1 MSGSALYE
9 YDRAGFPMLWLEEL
23 GAFVHWLPVTK
34 IQCEHFLCDV
44 TDSSFDAPW
53 YDQLLALNPRVSPKE
68 IDERNYW
75 RAIVTGVQP
84 TEAERFARWCGEG
97 YSLPTLRQWCD
108 AYAACKEVPAQDIV
122 WPDSLPA
129 RVRTLLART
138 DLAWRKAAA
147 RMGTPQTR
155 ADQMLMRLG
164 AMEWV
169 EDVADG
175 YRWGGMGRLHPD
187 FHGLLFTPDHGRS
200 ARPTRPEID
209 RLSYYGFR
217 LLRRPQ

>member
-1 MSGSALYE
+1 MSGAALFE
-9 YDRAGFPMLWLEEL
+9 YDRAGFPMLWLEDL

-44 TDSSFDAPW
+44 TDSSFDAAW

-84 TEAERFARWCGEG
+84 AEAERFARWCGEG
-97 YSLPTLRQWCD
+97 YSLPTLSEWCD
-108 AYAACKEVPAQDIV
+108 VYAAC
-122 WPDSLPA
+122 
-129 RVRTLLART
+129 
-138 DLAWRKAAA
+138 KAAA
-147 RMGTPQTR
+147 RMGTPQMR